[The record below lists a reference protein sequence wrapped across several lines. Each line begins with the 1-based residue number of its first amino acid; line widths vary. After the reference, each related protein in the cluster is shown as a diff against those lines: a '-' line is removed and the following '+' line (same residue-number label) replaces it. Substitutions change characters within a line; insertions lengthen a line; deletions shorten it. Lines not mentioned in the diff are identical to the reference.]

1 MHSCTMSVSSFCD
14 FTRNPLVTYIN
25 ISLCVIFNTLQ
36 YLIYP
41 QIPLAL
47 ACEWIARRHG
57 QRVATAWTWVWQ
69 DAPWYMASDMIGTN
83 NVVDTPWVLFGDSW
97 RNQELKVCHF
107 VNFKKSGVSL
117 LFTKNNK
124 RINVIT
130 LVIIY
135 DQLPIPF

>member
-1 MHSCTMSVSSFCD
+1 M
-14 FTRNPLVTYIN
+14 
-25 ISLCVIFNTLQ
+25 
-36 YLIYP
+36 
-41 QIPLAL
+41 
-47 ACEWIARRHG
+47 
-57 QRVATAWTWVWQ
+57 
-69 DAPWYMASDMIGTN
+69 
-83 NVVDTPWVLFGDSW
+83 
-97 RNQELKVCHF
+97 CHF